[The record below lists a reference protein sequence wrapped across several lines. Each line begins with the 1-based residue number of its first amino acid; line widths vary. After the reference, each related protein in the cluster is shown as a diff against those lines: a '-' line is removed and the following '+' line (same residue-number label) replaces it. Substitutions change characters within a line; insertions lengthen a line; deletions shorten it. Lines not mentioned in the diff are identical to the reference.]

1 MEPVREGSP
10 TARRLERARRAAVD
24 LRRMERAAA
33 KAPGDGFAD
42 ASAEARDRCRA
53 VVADA
58 DRAIWGA
65 EGLAGPLAASILRLR
80 YLDALTWRQVAA
92 AVGMSPSRCRKA
104 AGDAMA
110 LMDAAGHDGGTS
122 ERERWGHA

>member
-1 MEPVREGSP
+1 MREGSP

-42 ASAEARDRCRA
+42 ASAEARERCGA
-53 VVADA
+53 EVADA

-65 EGLAGPLAASILRLR
+65 EGAVGPAAASILRLR

-92 AVGMSPSRCRKA
+92 AVGMSPSRCRTRADA
-104 AGDAMA
+104 AMD
-110 LMDAAGHDGGTS
+110 LMDALGPGRVKDGDGDAT
-122 ERERWGHA
+122 

>member
-10 TARRLERARRAAVD
+10 TARRLERARGAAVD
-24 LRRMERAAA
+24 LGRMERAAA

-42 ASAEARDRCRA
+42 ASAEARERCGA
-53 VVADA
+53 EVADA

-65 EGLAGPLAASILRLR
+65 EG
-80 YLDALTWRQVAA
+80 
-92 AVGMSPSRCRKA
+92 AV
-104 AGDAMA
+104 
-110 LMDAAGHDGGTS
+110 GHDGGTS

>member
-1 MEPVREGSP
+1 MREGSP

-24 LRRMERAAA
+24 FRRMERAAA

-42 ASAEARDRCRA
+42 ASAKARERCVA

-65 EGLAGPLAASILRLR
+65 GGLVGTLAASVLRLR

-92 AVGMSPSRCRKA
+92 AVGMSPSRCRDVARDALA
-104 AGDAMA
+104 A
-110 LMDAAGHDGGTS
+110 MDAAGHDEGTS
-122 ERERWGHA
+122 ERGAEPCRTR

>member
-1 MEPVREGSP
+1 MREDSP
-10 TARRLERARRAAVD
+10 TARRLERARGAAVD

-42 ASAEARDRCRA
+42 ASAEARERCGA
-53 VVADA
+53 EVADA

-65 EGLAGPLAASILRLR
+65 EGAVGPAAASILRLR

-92 AVGMSPSRCRKA
+92 AVGLSPSRCRDVA
-104 AGDAMA
+104 RDAMA